1 MLGLLLFL
9 VVLCVNR
16 VAGNVRSF
24 DEKAM
29 ELIGK
34 SESPAFVRF
43 DPVCMARAT
52 QCFSPASKLQK
63 LRSLLLR
70 EEERRGRRS
79 GGCYS
84 TVLTSPFNP
93 SANPAHAP
101 TPILLSQTIKVEC
114 DSCDLLDTFW
124 NMVGGLPDAR
134 ALSCETYT
142 HAHTP
147 TPHTPT
153 PHTPTPHTPTHPHRQ
168 TDRHERDCGI
178 SGMDMSLA
186 LLCRART
193 LGHAARL
200 SNVC

>member
-93 SANPAHAP
+93 SANPPAP
-101 TPILLSQTIKVEC
+101 HSCIAAILLSQTIKVEC

-142 HAHTP
+142 RTHTRQH
-147 TPHTPT
+147 HTRQH
-153 PHTPTPHTPTHPHRQ
+153 HTRPQTDRQ
-168 TDRHERDCGI
+168 TDRQTRERLWDFG
-178 SGMDMSLA
+178 D
-186 LLCRART
+186 
-193 LGHAARL
+193 GH
-200 SNVC
+200 VTFT

>member
-63 LRSLLLR
+63 LRFPFTTR
-70 EEERRGRRS
+70 GGGRRS

-84 TVLTSPFNP
+84 TVLTTPFNP

-142 HAHTP
+142 RTHTRQH
-147 TPHTPT
+147 HTRQH
-153 PHTPTPHTPTHPHRQ
+153 HTRPQTDRQ
-168 TDRHERDCGI
+168 TDRHERDCRI
-178 SGMDMSLA
+178 SGTDMSLA